1 MDLDRIVADLKSE
14 RDRIGR
20 AINALLEGAG
30 LTEPTGRSPRKAVA
44 PKRPGPTEAVTP
56 NQDVKVRHTNVPD
69 LQDPRFTK
77 EQLDKMTKAASAK
90 YLAKW

>member
-1 MDLDRIVADLKSE
+1 MSLVSVFRKTV
-14 RDRIGR
+14 
-20 AINALLEGAG
+20 
-30 LTEPTGRSPRKAVA
+30 TRSIRLGS
-44 PKRPGPTEAVTP
+44 RPTEAVTP